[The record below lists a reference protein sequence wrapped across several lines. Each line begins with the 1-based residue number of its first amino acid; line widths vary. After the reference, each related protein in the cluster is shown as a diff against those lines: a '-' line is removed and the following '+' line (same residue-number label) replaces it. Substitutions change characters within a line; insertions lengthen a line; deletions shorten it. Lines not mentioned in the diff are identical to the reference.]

1 MEELEFTTTTVL
13 YRDAGPVIDDVSL
26 TVVSGPAL
34 SIQTS
39 HIERCW
45 DSRTYFSLAIG
56 HTLVL
61 PSSFLSTRTREP
73 VG

>member
-1 MEELEFTTTTVL
+1 MEEPGFTTTTVL
-13 YRDAGPVIDDVSL
+13 YRDAGPVTDDVSL
-26 TVVSGPAL
+26 TVVPELPL
-34 SIQTS
+34 SIRTS

-45 DSRTYFSLAIG
+45 DSRTNLSLAIG

>member
-26 TVVSGPAL
+26 TVVPELPL
-34 SIQTS
+34 SIRTS

-45 DSRTYFSLAIG
+45 DSRTNLSCAPQVCRRVFSRRG
-56 HTLVL
+56 
-61 PSSFLSTRTREP
+61 RESR
-73 VG
+73 